1 MKYKNL
7 FWGVL
12 LILLGTLYL
21 LKQFDVIYFSWR
33 DIVSLWPLV
42 LVLWGVSILPI
53 KPLYKLIASFSAILI
68 MILVVHY
75 NPGKWHSGWLWI
87 GDWHKGQRIE
97 LKKSEPLL
105 ESSQYATL
113 KLEAAAGSYVID
125 GTSEQLVDFRYIGD
139 SATYY
144 MRTTADDD
152 HQRVRIGPEYTRK
165 QISLYQSHEVEIKLN
180 PNMVWD
186 LDVDA
191 GAADLWFDLTPFII
205 DDLRIDGGATSI
217 EIKLGAMSE
226 DVDVH
231 IETGVSSVK
240 ILVPKEVA
248 CEVNSDSFLVSRE
261 LPGFDKVSKST
272 YVSPNFS
279 SASKNIS
286 IQFNSGIS
294 SLKVVRY

>member
-1 MKYKNL
+1 
-7 FWGVL
+7 
-12 LILLGTLYL
+12 
-21 LKQFDVIYFSWR
+21 
-33 DIVSLWPLV
+33 
-42 LVLWGVSILPI
+42 
-53 KPLYKLIASFSAILI
+53 
-68 MILVVHY
+68 
-75 NPGKWHSGWLWI
+75 
-87 GDWHKGQRIE
+87 
-97 LKKSEPLL
+97 
-105 ESSQYATL
+105 
-113 KLEAAAGSYVID
+113 
-125 GTSEQLVDFRYIGD
+125 
-139 SATYY
+139 
-144 MRTTADDD
+144 
-152 HQRVRIGPEYTRK
+152 
-165 QISLYQSHEVEIKLN
+165 
-180 PNMVWD
+180 MVWD

-191 GAADLWFDLTPFII
+191 GAADLWFDLTPFIL

-294 SLKVVRY
+294 SLKVVRD